1 MKIHIKASNA
11 LYGLLSGMLSLTAVF
26 QAAAQSSVSFSPAV
40 NYPMVGTNASYVA
53 VADLDGDGKADLA
66 VTKQSDS
73 RPNPNVSILLG
84 AGNGSF
90 QNIGN
95 YGVGSG
101 PLSVAAGDVNGDG
114 KIDLAVATH
123 NSGAVAVLLGNG
135 TGGFAPAVFNFL
147 ASGNLNDVKMGDF
160 NHDGWLDLAVSDTW
174 DSARRNTVRILLG
187 NGTATFGP
195 AVSYQATNP
204 GTIVAR
210 LAVADFNGDGI
221 LDLVVG
227 SQNSGT
233 VSTLLGNG
241 DGTFQAAVLHS
252 VGNNPSSVVTG
263 DFNGDGKADI
273 AASNNASSSVTTLRG
288 NGDGTFQ
295 APIHTILPGRPSGIA
310 AGDFNGDGKL
320 DVAVTA
326 EVPDTVSILTGDGTG
341 AFPARFSFTAG
352 GAPVHVGVGDFN
364 GDGKPDLAV
373 ANLGTHN
380 ASILLNTTVFPDSAP
395 IANAG
400 ADFSVNEGQAVALD
414 GTGSSDPE
422 NAPLTYAWTQVP
434 GGTAVTLTGANT
446 ASPTF
451 TAPTVAPGGE
461 TLSFDLTVTAN
472 GVSTVDTVSVT
483 VVNVNHP
490 PVADAGADQSIAEG
504 SPVVLDG
511 SASFDIDNDTFSYA
525 WTQVSGPTVTLT
537 GAGTSGPTFT
547 APYAGTGGA
556 TGVVATL
563 VFELFVD
570 DGFPADAPAT
580 GYTLANVRD
589 RVTVE
594 ITNTNN
600 LPIAAAGADQTVD
613 ENTAVA
619 LNGSTSSDPDS
630 DTLTYAW
637 TQTGGPAITLTG
649 GATATP
655 SFTAPFVSA
664 GGADLTFSLTVDDGY
679 GGTATDTVVI
689 HVQNMNDPPLASA
702 AQPTIALLW
711 PPNHQMVAVGI
722 TGVSD
727 PDNNATI
734 VITGVTQDEPT
745 KGCGDGD
752 TAIDAVIDGDTVLLR
767 AERSGNGDGRV
778 YRVSFT
784 ASDAEGSV
792 SGVVYVTVPHSKNK
806 PAIDSGGV
814 YDSTVSTPRPKKGQG
829 GEDDDDDDDD
839 RDHGKGGKDDHDDKG
854 GKDDDK
860 GKSGKDDDKGKKGK

>member
-1 MKIHIKASNA
+1 MKIHIKASTA
-11 LYGLLSGMLSLTAVF
+11 HCGLLSGLLSLAGVF
-26 QAAAQSSVSFSPAV
+26 QAAAQSNVTFAPAV
-40 NYPMVGTNASYVA
+40 NYPMLGTNASYVA
-53 VADLDGDGKADLA
+53 IADLDGDGKADIA
-66 VTKQSDS
+66 VTNQSDS
-73 RPNPNVSILLG
+73 RPNPNVSILRG

-90 QNIGN
+90 QNIGS

-101 PLSVAAGDVNGDG
+101 PLSVAVGDVNGDG
-114 KIDLAVATH
+114 KMDLAVGTH
-123 NSGAVAVLLGNG
+123 NSGAVAILLGNG
-135 TGGFAPAVFNFL
+135 SGGFAPSVFNFL
-147 ASGNLNDVKMGDF
+147 SGGNVNDVKMGDF
-160 NHDGWLDLAVSDTW
+160 NNDGWLDLAVSDTW

-187 NGTATFGP
+187 NGTATFAP

-204 GTIVAR
+204 GIIVAR
-210 LAVADFNGDGI
+210 LAVVDINHDGK
-221 LDLVVG
+221 LDLAIG

-241 DGTFQAAVLHS
+241 NGTFGSPVLHS
-252 VGNNPSSVVTG
+252 VGNNPVSVIAG
-263 DFNGDGKADI
+263 DFDGDGNADI
-273 AASNNASSSVTTLRG
+273 AASNNASSSVTILRG

-295 APIHTILPGRPSGIA
+295 APIHSAAPGRPTAIA
-310 AGDFNGDGKL
+310 SGDFNGDGRL
-320 DVAVTA
+320 DLAVTA
-326 EVPDTVSILTGDGTG
+326 ELPDRVLILTGDGTG
-341 AFPARFSFTAG
+341 AFPARFSFIVG
-352 GAPVHVGVGDFN
+352 SAPVHVGAGDFN

-380 ASILLNTTVFPDSAP
+380 ASVLLNTTVFPDSAP

-422 NAPLTYAWTQVP
+422 NDPLTYAWTQVP

-451 TAPTVAPGGE
+451 TAPVVAPGGE

-472 GVSTVDTVSVT
+472 GKTSTDTVSVT

-504 SPVVLDG
+504 SPVALDG
-511 SASFDIDNDTFSYA
+511 SASFDIDSDVFTHA
-525 WTQVSGPTVTLT
+525 WTQVSGPAVTLT
-537 GAGTSGPTFT
+537 GADTSGPTFT

-563 VFELFVD
+563 VFELLVD
-570 DGFPADAPAT
+570 DGYPADAPAS
-580 GYTLANVRD
+580 GYTFDNVRD

-613 ENTAVA
+613 ENTAVVLDSSA
-619 LNGSTSSDPDS
+619 SSDPDS

-679 GGTATDTVVI
+679 GGTATDSVVI
-689 HVQNMNDPPLASA
+689 HVQNMNDPPLATA
-702 AQPTIALLW
+702 AQPTVALLW
-711 PPNHQMVAVGI
+711 PPNHQMIAVGI

-727 PDNNATI
+727 PNNNATI
-734 VITGVTQDEPT
+734 TITSVTQDEPT
-745 KGCGDGD
+745 NGLGDGD
-752 TAIDAVIDGDTVLLR
+752 TAVDAVISEDGTVLLR
-767 AERSGNGDGRV
+767 AERSGKGDGRV
-778 YRVSFT
+778 YRISFT
-784 ASDAEGSV
+784 ASDLEGSS
-792 SGVVYVTVPHSKNK
+792 SGMVKVVVPHSVKK
-806 PAIDSGGV
+806 PAIDSSGTL
-814 YDSTVSTPRPKKGQG
+814 YNSTN
-829 GEDDDDDDDD
+829 
-839 RDHGKGGKDDHDDKG
+839 
-854 GKDDDK
+854 
-860 GKSGKDDDKGKKGK
+860 